1 GNGVALLSG
10 SSSDGYWSVV
20 SGNFIG
26 TDVSG
31 TLAAPNGLAGL
42 FITNSTGQQVG
53 CTVAEERNII
63 SGNTGEGVEIL
74 TSGGNFVQGNF
85 IGVAANGTSLLG
97 NGGHGIE
104 VYASGS
110 NNTIGVAPTPTPTP
124 GGAIR
129 PEGGSG
135 SGCRRSNT
143 FSQSFNQN
151 LNPTAAVG
159 VAPTQELSGANII
172 AGNTGDGVKI
182 SSAGDINNLISQ
194 NSVYSNGGLGINLV
208 NPTPTPTPE
217 PPSTVTANDP
227 GDADEGPNHLQ
238 NFPVITAA
246 NVVSQTISGTL
257 NTTPNSS
264 PQVYTIEFFAN
275 ASCDT
280 SGHGEGKTYLGSL
293 TTSATDNNEIG
304 RASCRE
310 RGV

>member
-1 GNGVALLSG
+1 MHP
-10 SSSDGYWSVV
+10 SS
-20 SGNFIG
+20 
-26 TDVSG
+26 
-31 TLAAPNGLAGL
+31 
-42 FITNSTGQQVG
+42 
-53 CTVAEERNII
+53 
-63 SGNTGEGVEIL
+63 
-74 TSGGNFVQGNF
+74 
-85 IGVAANGTSLLG
+85 
-97 NGGHGIE
+97 
-104 VYASGS
+104 
-110 NNTIGVAPTPTPTP
+110 
-124 GGAIR
+124 
-129 PEGGSG
+129 
-135 SGCRRSNT
+135 
-143 FSQSFNQN
+143 
-151 LNPTAAVG
+151 
-159 VAPTQELSGANII
+159 LSGANII

-293 TTSATDNNEIG
+293 TTSATDNNGDVTPFTFNVPPDSPISGGDIITATATDANGNTSEFSACFATGFGISG
-304 RASCRE
+304 H
-310 RGV
+310 VD